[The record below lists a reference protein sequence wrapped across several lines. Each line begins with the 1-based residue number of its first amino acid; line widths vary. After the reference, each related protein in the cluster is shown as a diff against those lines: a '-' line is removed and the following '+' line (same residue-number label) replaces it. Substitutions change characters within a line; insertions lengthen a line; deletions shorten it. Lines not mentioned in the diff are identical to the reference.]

1 MMRTRRLKTRVRGE
15 PGGFTLVEILLAVL
29 IIALIGSVGV
39 GVSVARY
46 KKIKVEKAARDFMFA
61 ARYARMTAIERQT
74 PCIIELDTAGSVFAV
89 VTYGV
94 DAETGQTGTIPVVGT
109 YFKRPVEFG
118 GDVMFEEV
126 RVAPLGQSWA
136 QQEDEEQAIVFLPN
150 GTAHAALVQI
160 GDGTTHYTA
169 SISGA
174 TGRTRL
180 HAGTADGIGSPTM
193 DLDED

>member
-1 MMRTRRLKTRVRGE
+1 
-15 PGGFTLVEILLAVL
+15 VL
-29 IIALIGSVGV
+29 IIVLIVGV
-39 GVSVARY
+39 GSGISVARY

-61 ARYARMTAIERQT
+61 ARYARMTAIERQIL
-74 PCIIELDTAGSVFAV
+74 CIIELDTEESRFAV

-94 DAETGQTGTIPVVGT
+94 DAETGQTGTIPVLGT

-136 QQEDEEQAIVFLPN
+136 TQEDEEEAIVFLPN

-160 GDGTTHYTA
+160 GDGRTHYTA

-174 TGRTRL
+174 TGRTKL
-180 HAGTADGIGSPTM
+180 HAGTAEGIGSPTV
-193 DLDED
+193 DLDEN